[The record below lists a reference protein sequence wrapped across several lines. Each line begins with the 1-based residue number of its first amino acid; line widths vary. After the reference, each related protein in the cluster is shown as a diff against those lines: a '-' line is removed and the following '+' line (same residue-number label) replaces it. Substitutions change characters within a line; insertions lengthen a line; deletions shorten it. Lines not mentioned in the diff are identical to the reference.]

1 MARNFISSGVLFL
14 RKAFVTTLSELAESD
29 NRIVLLTGDLGFMA
43 LEPFRDRFP
52 DRFFNVGVAE
62 QNMVG
67 MATGMAEADLL
78 PFVYSI
84 ATFASLRPFEF
95 IRNGPVLHNLPV
107 RIVGMGMGFEY
118 GHSGFTHY
126 ALEDVAALRTLVG
139 LSIVVPADPEQTKT
153 AIRATYN
160 MPGPVYYSLGKD
172 DRISVPG
179 LNGYFELGRVAVVR
193 NGTDVALVTMGSIS
207 QEVMTAADQLSSQGI
222 QAAVIIVSNFSPDP
236 ADDLA
241 SALSDIRHVITVEA
255 QTLSGGLGAFVATTL
270 ATYGMPGRLRML
282 GVRVPPDGT
291 SGDQQERWKKNGL
304 DRESIVSEVVGTLA
318 ATPKAQFA

>member
-1 MARNFISSGVLFL
+1 VLLL
-14 RKAFVTTLSELAESD
+14 RKAFVTTLCELAESD
-29 NRIVLLTGDLGFMA
+29 HRIVLLTGDLGFMA

-67 MATGMAEADLL
+67 VATGMAEAGLL

-95 IRNGPVLHNLPV
+95 IRNGPVLHKLPV

-126 ALEDVAALRTLVG
+126 ALEDIATLRTLVG
-139 LSIVVPADPEQTKT
+139 LTIVVPADPAQTNA
-153 AIRATYN
+153 AIRATYDIS
-160 MPGPVYYSLGKD
+160 GPVYYSLGKD
-172 DRISVPG
+172 ERVSVPG
-179 LNGYFELGRVAVVR
+179 LNGYFEMGRVAVVR
-193 NGTDVALVTMGSIS
+193 KGAEVALVTMGSIS
-207 QEVMTAADQLSSQGI
+207 QEVVAAADQLSSRGI
-222 QAAVIIVSNFSPDP
+222 QVAVIVVSHLSPDP

-241 SALSDIRHVITVEA
+241 SALSDFNNVITVEA

-270 ATYGMPGRLRML
+270 ATYGIPARLRML

-291 SGDQQERWKKNGL
+291 SGDQEERWRKYGL
-304 DRESIVSEVVGTLA
+304 DRESIVSEVIA
-318 ATPKAQFA
+318 AVDAVPNAEFV